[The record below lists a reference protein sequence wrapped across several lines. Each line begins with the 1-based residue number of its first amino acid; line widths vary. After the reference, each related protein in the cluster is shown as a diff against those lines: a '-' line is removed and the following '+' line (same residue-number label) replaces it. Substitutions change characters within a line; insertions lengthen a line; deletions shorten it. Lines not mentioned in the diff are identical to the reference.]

1 MSCVQQI
8 EETSRAATKNL
19 QNNSIQQQR
28 STNATSVNE
37 TSNQNEKNLP
47 EHGSDNKDGNS
58 DSGAER
64 GTSNK
69 TPTEVFN
76 VDWLCVA

>member
-8 EETSRAATKNL
+8 EETSRAAVNNL

-28 STNATSVNE
+28 SNNATSVKENSNHNE
-37 TSNQNEKNLP
+37 ENGAVAGT
-47 EHGSDNKDGNS
+47 DNKDGSS

-64 GTSNK
+64 GASNK